1 MPKSTEK
8 ATATLKLRWVNEK
21 GRSRR
26 LKRAI
31 GSLDGIS
38 KVDINYILD
47 TVTVTY
53 DADSVTLDQIKKKV
67 DRSNKGSER
76 LTPKS

>member
-1 MPKSTEK
+1 MPKSKDE
-8 ATATLKLRWVNEK
+8 ATATLKLRQMNEK
-21 GRSRR
+21 GRAQR

-53 DADSVTLDQIKKKV
+53 DSSGLTLAQIKKKV
-67 DRSNKGSER
+67 DQSANI
-76 LTPKS
+76 

>member
-1 MPKSTEK
+1 MPKSKDE
-8 ATATLKLRWVNEK
+8 ATATLKLRQMNEK
-21 GRSRR
+21 GRAQR
-26 LKRAI
+26 LKLAI

-53 DADSVTLDQIKKKV
+53 DSSDLTLAQIKKKV
-67 DRSNKGSER
+67 DRSATR
-76 LTPKS
+76 

>member
-1 MPKSTEK
+1 MRNRRK
-8 ATATLKLRWVNEK
+8 AKATLKLRWVNGK
-21 GRSRR
+21 GRPQG
-26 LKRAI
+26 LGRAI

-53 DADSVTLDQIKKKV
+53 DANSVTLDQIKKKV
-67 DRSNKGSER
+67 DRSSKGHSD
-76 LTPKS
+76 